1 MDAAPKRSRRALAWV
16 ATTNFGEGLPW
27 SVLHQMGTELITE
40 RGGTPTQIG
49 STSLFHLAVTF
60 KFLWSPIVDLF
71 GSKRG
76 WVLATQLVLG
86 GGMMAIAATTAAPGF
101 ALFWVVASLFA
112 VVHATHDIAC
122 DGFYIQALDRKH
134 HALYSGVRVAAFR
147 VAMIVGSSV
156 LVTLVAPR
164 SWLLAFGAAGVL
176 MLATAAVNSALMPRP
191 APAPRPTTSTAE
203 AKTAAFWTAYRSF
216 LAQPKAP
223 LVLAFMFFYRLGDIM
238 MFAMSKPLLR
248 DIGVD
253 LAHRGVLNGLGTAVF
268 IAGSLAGGAIIARF
282 GLPRTLVPL
291 LYLQNLAIP
300 LYVAMAIW
308 KPTFAG
314 VCAIVLAEQV
324 VSGLGNAGHVVFL
337 IQRSRGLFSASHYA
351 FATAI
356 VSLGSTLSGYVSG
369 PLDQHFGHP
378 LFFSLAFVAGWPA
391 LALVWFVPKDDAAA
405 SD

>member
-1 MDAAPKRSRRALAWV
+1 M
-16 ATTNFGEGLPW
+16 
-27 SVLHQMGTELITE
+27 
-40 RGGTPTQIG
+40 
-49 STSLFHLAVTF
+49 
-60 KFLWSPIVDLF
+60 
-71 GSKRG
+71 
-76 WVLATQLVLG
+76 
-86 GGMMAIAATTAAPGF
+86 
-101 ALFWVVASLFA
+101 
-112 VVHATHDIAC
+112 
-122 DGFYIQALDRKH
+122 
-134 HALYSGVRVAAFR
+134 
-147 VAMIVGSSV
+147 
-156 LVTLVAPR
+156 
-164 SWLLAFGAAGVL
+164 
-176 MLATAAVNSALMPRP
+176 
-191 APAPRPTTSTAE
+191 
-203 AKTAAFWTAYRSF
+203 
-216 LAQPKAP
+216 
-223 LVLAFMFFYRLGDIM
+223 
-238 MFAMSKPLLR
+238 
-248 DIGVD
+248 
-253 LAHRGVLNGLGTAVF
+253 
-268 IAGSLAGGAIIARF
+268 
-282 GLPRTLVPL
+282 PL